1 MTYQSQENT
10 VFESYNRR
18 ESPLPW
24 VIALICAVVGVCS
37 LFAAYYFMRGRY
49 APPSVQSSAEQT
61 STPTSQARAQVI
73 VDEPLLRNSQAII
86 GGAVRN
92 ISNEPMEA
100 VAVIIEL
107 TRHGGNDKERR
118 TISLTPS
125 RLAPG
130 EEGRYSLTAP
140 ARQWSEMRVVQIL
153 DQTLGQEIAF
163 NTSLGARRP
172 PQAPPTPRPPVR
184 LPPDTR
190 NNNGFYNT
198 PDNPIV
204 VR

>member
-1 MTYQSQENT
+1 MAFQSQENA
-10 VFESYNRR
+10 VFENYNRR
-18 ESPLPW
+18 GSSLPW
-24 VIALICAVVGVCS
+24 VIAFICAVVGVCS
-37 LFAAYYFMRGRY
+37 LFLGYYFMRGRY
-49 APPSVQSSAEQT
+49 APPSVQSSVEQT
-61 STPTSQARAQVI
+61 STPTSQPRAQVI
-73 VDEPLLRNSQAII
+73 VDEPLLRNSQAVI

-92 ISNEPMEA
+92 ISNEPMGA
-100 VAVIIEL
+100 IAIIIEL
-107 TRHGGNDKERR
+107 TRQGGNDRERR
-118 TISLTPS
+118 IISLTPS

-140 ARQWSEMRVVQIL
+140 AREWSEMRVVQIL
-153 DQTLGQEIAF
+153 DQTSGREIAF

-172 PQAPPTPRPPVR
+172 PQARPTPRPPIL
-184 LPPDTR
+184 LPPTR